1 MPVMISVAPQLWHL
15 RLSMIFSGLGI
26 NWGWGMGSSCFR
38 RERYRALS
46 HRRLAYNVKASSS
59 SSCTAEYNHAR
70 QGSRRHWQSLKS
82 HYKARLMRGERWQP
96 YLAGG
101 CLGDG

>member
-1 MPVMISVAPQLWHL
+1 MPVIIIVAPQFWHL

-46 HRRLAYNVKASSS
+46 LGHIQRLSLESLVKMDRFQKEPPLNLKVTTGAQVAPKKAHLK
-59 SSCTAEYNHAR
+59 TDR
-70 QGSRRHWQSLKS
+70 KSRS
-82 HYKARLMRGERWQP
+82 
-96 YLAGG
+96 
-101 CLGDG
+101 D